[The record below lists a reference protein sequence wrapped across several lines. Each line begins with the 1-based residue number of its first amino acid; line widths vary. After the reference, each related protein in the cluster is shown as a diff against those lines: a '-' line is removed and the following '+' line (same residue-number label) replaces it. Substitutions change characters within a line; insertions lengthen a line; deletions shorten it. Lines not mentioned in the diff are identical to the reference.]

1 MHFPVTITFKILTL
15 APKLYVTDAGGQSVG
30 FVRQKLFAFR
40 EAVTVFADETVAIE
54 LYKINAD
61 RIIDWSANYH
71 LTNVA
76 GHEVG
81 TIRRRGA
88 RSLWRAHYEVYIGE
102 RQIFE
107 IREASALV
115 RFVDLVIGEIP
126 LIGLFTGYFL
136 NPVYNV
142 TRSDEALA
150 LKIVKHRSFL
160 ESRVLVEKLADIS
173 PEEQECVLLSIM
185 MMVLLER
192 RRG

>member
-1 MHFPVTITFKILTL
+1 MQFPITITFKILTL
-15 APKLYVTDAGGQSVG
+15 APKLYITDAGGQSVG

-40 EAVTVFADETVAIE
+40 EAVTVFADETEATE

-71 LTNVA
+71 LTNA
-76 GHEVG
+76 TGREVG
-81 TIRRRGA
+81 TLRRRGA
-88 RSLWRAHYEVYIGE
+88 RSLWRASYEVWMGDG
-102 RQIFE
+102 QVFE
-107 IREASALV
+107 IHEASALV
-115 RFVDLVIGEIP
+115 RFLDLVIGEIP

-142 TRSDEALA
+142 TRSDDSMA
-150 LKIVKHRSFL
+150 LKVTKHRSFL
-160 ESRVLVEKLADIS
+160 ESQFVVEKLADIS

>member
-1 MHFPVTITFKILTL
+1 MNFPINITFKILTL
-15 APKLYVTDAGGQSVG
+15 APKLYITEATGQSIG

-40 EAVTVFADETVAIE
+40 EAVTVFADESEETE

-71 LTNVA
+71 MTNAA

-88 RSLWRAHYEVYIGE
+88 RSLWRAHYEVWIGDE
-102 RQIFE
+102 QVFQIQ
-107 IREASALV
+107 EASALV
-115 RFVDLVIGEIP
+115 RFLDLLIGEIP
-126 LIGLFTGYFL
+126 VVGLFTGYFL

-142 TRSDEALA
+142 TRFDGSMA
-150 LKIVKHRSFL
+150 LKITKHRSFL
-160 ESRVLVEKLADIS
+160 ESTFAVEKLVDIT
-173 PEEQECVLLSIM
+173 PQEQECVLLGTM

>member
-1 MHFPVTITFKILTL
+1 MQFPINITFKILTL
-15 APKLYVTDAGGQSVG
+15 APKLYVTDADGQSVG

-40 EAVTVFADETVAIE
+40 EAVTVFADESEATE

-76 GHEVG
+76 GQEIG

-88 RSLWRAHYEVYIGE
+88 RSLWRAHYEVWMGDE
-102 RQIFE
+102 QVFQIQ
-107 IREASALV
+107 EASALV
-115 RFVDLVIGEIP
+115 RFLDLLIGEIP
-126 LIGLFTGYFL
+126 VVGLFTGYFL

-142 TRSDEALA
+142 TRFDDQMA
-150 LKIVKHRSFL
+150 LKVTKHRSFL
-160 ESRVLVEKLADIS
+160 ESTFAVEKLADIT

-192 RRG
+192 QRG